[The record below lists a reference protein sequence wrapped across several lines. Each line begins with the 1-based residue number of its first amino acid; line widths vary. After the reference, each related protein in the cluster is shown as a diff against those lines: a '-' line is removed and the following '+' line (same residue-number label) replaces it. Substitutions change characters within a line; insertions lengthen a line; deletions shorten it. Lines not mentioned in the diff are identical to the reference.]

1 MATET
6 AINPSSPTP
15 PPIQHQSAPME
26 SEINPATP
34 PSQLETNL
42 PELRNLRTILDR
54 EVYTNKFPAKITVK
68 EQLQILAEIKGALK
82 ESELELFRRSC
93 FGHFLD
99 LDAGWTEGG
108 KTGKRNTF
116 AGQYVHFL
124 MLRRMP
130 TKKKRELWFLVEG
143 KPARFSIDEFAIVTG
158 LVCTSKLFLAFE
170 ERVKLT
176 DRIRDEYFKGTTQI
190 KVDDIQKA
198 FWSLCDKEEGGG
210 GGKKAEKGEKKK
222 AEKEKD
228 LTTDRMKIA
237 LLYFLEGVILGA
249 DPKRNVSTFHMSM
262 VDDLDMFNSYHWGT
276 VVYDTTV
283 DSLQGK
289 DMAEKYRERLRKPPT
304 NSYRTSRRRIPYTI
318 WVFEAIPFLGMV
330 CAHRV
335 DGPVRFLR
343 CLNWRCG
350 ETVPPLDKITT
361 LSKDRRVVIH
371 SILHP
376 SMEEKSMPYMVRV
389 GAWKD
394 KADARSM
401 S

>member
-15 PPIQHQSAPME
+15 SPIQHQSSPME
-26 SEINPATP
+26 SEINPAAP
-34 PSQLETNL
+34 PSQPETNL

-54 EVYTNKFPAKITVK
+54 KVYTNKFPAKITVK

-143 KPARFSIDEFAIVTG
+143 NPARFSIDEFAIVTG
-158 LVCTSKLFLAFE
+158 LVCTSKPFLALE
-170 ERVKLT
+170 EKVKLK
-176 DRIRDEYFKGTTQI
+176 DRIQDEYFKCTTQI

-198 FWSLCDKEEGGG
+198 FRSLCDKEEGG
-210 GGKKAEKGEKKK
+210 KKK

-228 LTTDRMKIA
+228 LTTDRVKIT
-237 LLYFLEGVILGA
+237 LLYFLEGVLLSA

-262 VDDLDMFNSYHWGT
+262 VDDLDMFNSYPWGT

-283 DSLQGK
+283 DSLRGK
-289 DMAEKYRERLRKPPT
+289 DMAEKYLECLRKPPHKQLPDVKET
-304 NSYRTSRRRIPYTI
+304 YTLYG
-318 WVFEAIPFLGMV
+318 FPFTFQV
-330 CAHRV
+330 S
-335 DGPVRFLR
+335 F
-343 CLNWRCG
+343 
-350 ETVPPLDKITT
+350 
-361 LSKDRRVVIH
+361 S
-371 SILHP
+371 
-376 SMEEKSMPYMVRV
+376 
-389 GAWKD
+389 
-394 KADARSM
+394 
-401 S
+401 